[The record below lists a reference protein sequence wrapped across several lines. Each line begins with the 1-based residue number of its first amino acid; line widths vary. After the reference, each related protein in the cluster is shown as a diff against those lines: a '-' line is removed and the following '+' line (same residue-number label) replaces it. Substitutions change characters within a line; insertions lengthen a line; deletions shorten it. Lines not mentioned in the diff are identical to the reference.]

1 MAQTIYTIVT
11 TDYNEHNVLGLE
23 KTTTTRSFTDKENAN
38 SYFRGNILS
47 KLEELGYEDVDIPA
61 DSTEFNLRY
70 ACEDVEDD
78 WFESQI
84 FESVLD

>member
-11 TDYNEHNVLGLE
+11 IDYYEHNMGTMKE
-23 KTTTTRSFTDKENAN
+23 IATRSFTDKNDANA
-38 SYFRGNILS
+38 YFRGNILS
-47 KLEELGYEDVDIPA
+47 KLEELGYEDVDVPMGI
-61 DSTEFNLRY
+61 SNFNLRY
-70 ACEDVEDD
+70 ACDDVEDD

>member
-11 TDYNEHNVLGLE
+11 TEYNEHNVLGLE
-23 KTTTTRSFTDKENAN
+23 KTTTTRSFTDKENAI

-47 KLEELGYEDVDIPA
+47 KLEELGYEDVDVPMGIS
-61 DSTEFNLRY
+61 DFNLRY
-70 ACEDVEDD
+70 ACDDVEDD

>member
-11 TDYNEHNVLGLE
+11 TDYYEHNMGTI
-23 KTTTTRSFTDKENAN
+23 KKTTTRSFIDKEMAN
-38 SYFRGNILS
+38 TYFRGNILS
-47 KLEELGYEDVDIPA
+47 KLEELGYEDVDVPMGIS
-61 DSTEFNLRY
+61 DFNLRY
-70 ACEDVEDD
+70 ACDDVEDD

>member
-11 TDYNEHNVLGLE
+11 TDYYEHNMGTMKE
-23 KTTTTRSFTDKENAN
+23 TTTRSFTDKNVAN
-38 SYFRGNILS
+38 TYFRDNILT
-47 KLEELGYEDVDIPA
+47 KAEELDFEDVYLPPNM
-61 DSTEFNLRY
+61 TEFNLRY
-70 ACEDVEDD
+70 ACRDDVEDE

>member
-11 TDYNEHNVLGLE
+11 TDYYEHNMGTI
-23 KTTTTRSFTDKENAN
+23 KKTTTRSFTDENQAKT
-38 SYFRGNILS
+38 YFRGNILS
-47 KLEELGYEDVDIPA
+47 KLEKLEYEDVDIPA
-61 DSTEFNLRY
+61 DSTEFNLYY
-70 ACEDVEDD
+70 ACDDVEDD

>member
-11 TDYNEHNVLGLE
+11 TDYYEHNMGTM
-23 KTTTTRSFTDKENAN
+23 KKTTTRSFTDKNQAKT
-38 SYFRGNILS
+38 YFFGNILS

-70 ACEDVEDD
+70 ACDDVEDD

-84 FESVLD
+84 FDSVLD

>member
-11 TDYNEHNVLGLE
+11 TDYYEHNMGTI
-23 KTTTTRSFTDKENAN
+23 KKTTTRSFTDENQAKT
-38 SYFRGNILS
+38 YFRGNILS
-47 KLEELGYEDVDIPA
+47 KLEKLEYEDVDIHA
-61 DSTEFNLRY
+61 DSTEFNLYY
-70 ACEDVEDD
+70 ACDDVEDD

>member
-11 TDYNEHNVLGLE
+11 TDYYEHNMGTI
-23 KTTTTRSFTDKENAN
+23 KKTTTRSFTDENQAKT
-38 SYFRGNILS
+38 YFRGNILS
-47 KLEELGYEDVDIPA
+47 KLEELEYEDVDIPA
-61 DSTEFNLRY
+61 DSTEFNLYY
-70 ACEDVEDD
+70 ACDDVEDD

>member
-47 KLEELGYEDVDIPA
+47 KLEELGYEDVDVPMDI
-61 DSTEFNLRY
+61 SVFNLRY
-70 ACEDVEDD
+70 ACDDVEDD

>member
-11 TDYNEHNVLGLE
+11 TDYYEHNMGTIKE
-23 KTTTTRSFTDKENAN
+23 TSTRSFIDKEMAN
-38 SYFRGNILS
+38 TYFRGNILS
-47 KLEELGYEDVDIPA
+47 KLEELGYEDVDVPMGIS
-61 DSTEFNLRY
+61 DFNLRY
-70 ACEDVEDD
+70 ACDDVEDD

>member
-11 TDYNEHNVLGLE
+11 TDYHEHNMGTTKE
-23 KTTTTRSFTDKENAN
+23 TTTRSFTDEKQAKT
-38 SYFRGNILS
+38 YFIGNILS
-47 KLEELGYEDVDIPA
+47 KLEELGFEDVDIPA

-78 WFESQI
+78 SFESQI
-84 FESVLD
+84 FESGLD